1 MGHNGNQTHTSQWG
15 QRGRQA
21 GTNPP
26 SGAGDSDDVNVSLF
40 RSGHPGAGIYT
51 VYIIH
56 NMYEYM
62 YNHIYIDI
70 IPSGNLT

>member
-15 QRGRQA
+15 QRGRQT

-51 VYIIH
+51 VYILYIIC
-56 NMYEYM
+56 MSICII
-62 YNHIYIDI
+62 IYIYI
-70 IPSGNLT
+70 LYPLVI

>member
-62 YNHIYIDI
+62 YNHIYI
-70 IPSGNLT
+70 